1 MKATVFRF
9 AFLAAAASSVGAQD
23 TTTTSTGSSDTGTA
37 CAAQNILDTC
47 LATTESYV
55 SLCAT
60 TDYMCLCDKYVAIM
74 TCFNNCPNDSREASY
89 QQQKDLYCMN
99 ASLYATTSGN
109 RTVSRSITTT
119 SSSEVTTTSEMAVK
133 STDVIDAASTPT
145 ATETANA
152 ESGADERLSNTGG
165 MLAAMAGLF
174 AALL

>member
-1 MKATVFRF
+1 MKATLFRF
-9 AFLAAAASSVGAQD
+9 ALLAAAASSVGAQD
-23 TTTTSTGSSDTGTA
+23 TTTTDDSSTTG

-60 TDYMCLCDKYVAIM
+60 SDYMCLCDKYVSIM
-74 TCFNNCPNDSREASY
+74 TCFNNCPNDSRQASY
-89 QQQKDLYCMN
+89 QQQKDSYCMN

-119 SSSEVTTTSEMAVK
+119 RSSEVTTTSDMAIK
-133 STDVIDAASTPT
+133 STDVISAASSP
-145 ATETANA
+145 TETESSQA
-152 ESGADERLSNTGG
+152 ESGAEELLGHTGG
-165 MLAAMAGLF
+165 MLAAMAGIF